1 MAVKNFQTVAVC
13 AAEFG
18 VRVTGTGSMVGQ
30 PMAPLSLP
38 GLPLPGYPIRTGP
51 AAELQADNA
60 AAARAVMRTGRSVS
74 GSARKTVLSKRSSA
88 KFTEHRECQA
98 MLETWSKL
106 VRG

>member
-1 MAVKNFQTVAVC
+1 MAVKNLQTVAVC
-13 AAEFG
+13 IAEFG
-18 VRVTGTGSMVGQ
+18 VRVAGTDSMVGQ

-38 GLPLPGYPIRTGP
+38 RLPLPGYPIRTGP
-51 AAELQADNA
+51 DADLRADNA

-74 GSARKTVLSKRSSA
+74 ASARETVLSKRSSIL
-88 KFTEHRECQA
+88 FTEHRERQS